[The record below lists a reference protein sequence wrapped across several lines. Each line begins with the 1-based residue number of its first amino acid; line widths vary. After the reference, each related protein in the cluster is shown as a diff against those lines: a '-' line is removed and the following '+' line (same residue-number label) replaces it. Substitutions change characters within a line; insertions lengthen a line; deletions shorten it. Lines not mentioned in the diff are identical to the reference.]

1 MEKDLTEKLFEELKK
16 QGMYEQEDTL
26 EDEENDSEDGD
37 DSENNNNDQFC
48 EIDCKLLHSQTQVHV
63 FHLQTT
69 SYSEHKALQGFYEGV
84 DALVDGL
91 VESYQGKHGIIKNY
105 KTFDMVDYKSNDQLL
120 SYFKELLK
128 IISDNRDSVKE
139 SYIQNQIDTV
149 EELINSTVYKLKFLK

>member
-1 MEKDLTEKLFEELKK
+1 MITKKELIRKGFNNPKLVSEQKEGKKDEFAEMISL
-16 QGMYEQEDTL
+16 
-26 EDEENDSEDGD
+26 
-37 DSENNNNDQFC
+37 
-48 EIDCKLLHSQTQVHV
+48 LLHSRTQAHTL
-63 FHLQTT
+63 HLQTD
-69 SYSEHKALQGFYEGV
+69 SFSEHMALNGYYDGIV
-84 DALVDGL
+84 DLVDGL